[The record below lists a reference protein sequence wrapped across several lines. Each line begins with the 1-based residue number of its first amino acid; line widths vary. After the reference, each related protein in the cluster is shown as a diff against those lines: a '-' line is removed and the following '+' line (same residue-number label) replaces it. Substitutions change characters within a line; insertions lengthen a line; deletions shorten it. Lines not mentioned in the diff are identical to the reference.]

1 MKNGKM
7 PISAKKELDMGTDF
21 VEMSLLDV
29 EPKIKAH
36 LEANGATLRWINATK
51 FKLAG
56 GFNSKGWRPVR
67 TSDIPEAILQGT
79 GAGYGAT
86 AEGFLVRNDMMLA
99 QRPKEIT
106 ERHRS
111 QLNQKAALASGKTKE
126 AAAGI
131 KEGLGKYGKVI
142 EGYEENAED

>member
-7 PISAKKELDMGTDF
+7 PISAKKELDMSADF
-21 VEMSLLDV
+21 MEMSLLDV
-29 EPKIKAH
+29 EPTIKNH
-36 LEANGATLRWINATK
+36 LESKGVTLRWINATK
-51 FKLAG
+51 FKASG

-67 TSDIPEAILQGT
+67 TSDIPETILQGT

-99 QRPKEIT
+99 QRPKEVT
-106 ERHRS
+106 EKHRR
-111 QLNQKAALASGKTKE
+111 QLAQKAALASGKTKDV
-126 AAAGI
+126 AAGI

-142 EGYEENAED
+142 EGYEDNGDE